1 LPFLLST
8 RYNEKQHVSLLA
20 HIHNGVNVKVNVAR
34 PKGKLTMSEHIPVIA
49 GAVRTPTGKFLG
61 GLAGFTAPQLGAI
74 VIKEVVR
81 RSGIVPNSIDEV
93 IMGNVVS
100 AGIGQAP
107 ARQAAIHAGLPDDLP
122 AFTVNKVCGSG
133 LKAVMLAAQA
143 IRAGDAQAFVAGG
156 MESMSNT
163 PYLLTKARTGY
174 RMGDGELID
183 AVVRDGLWCAFENIH
198 MGGEAEIIA
207 EKFGVTR
214 EEQDQFSLQ
223 SHQRAA
229 AATAAGR
236 FKDEIVPIEIKQK
249 SGVVVV
255 DTDEPIR
262 ADSSLAALAKL
273 KPAFKEGG
281 TVTAGNAPGLSDG
294 ASATVVVDQ
303 DFAKANGLTVLAR
316 VTGYASAAITPR
328 YIFAAPTRA
337 VNRLLERTGLR
348 LADFD
353 LIEVNEAF
361 AAQTLAN
368 GKELDWDWSR
378 VNVNGGAIALGHPIG
393 SSGSRVLT
401 TLIYE
406 LRRRGGGRGL
416 ATLCLGGGG
425 AVAMSVEV

>member
-1 LPFLLST
+1 MT
-8 RYNEKQHVSLLA
+8 
-20 HIHNGVNVKVNVAR
+20 
-34 PKGKLTMSEHIPVIA
+34 EHTPVIV

-61 GLAGFTAPQLGAI
+61 GLASFTAPQLGAL
-74 VIKEVVR
+74 VIKEAVNR
-81 RSGIVPNSIDEV
+81 ASIDPESIDEV

-100 AGIGQAP
+100 AGVGQAP
-107 ARQAAIHAGLPDDLP
+107 ARQAALHAGLPVDIP

-156 MESMSNT
+156 MESMSNA
-163 PYLLTKARTGY
+163 PYLLPKARTGY
-174 RMGDGELID
+174 RMGDGKIVD
-183 AVVRDGLWCAFENIH
+183 SVVHDGLWCAFEDIH
-198 MGGEAEIIA
+198 MGNEAEIIA

-214 EEQDQFSLQ
+214 EEQDNFSLQ
-223 SHQRAA
+223 SHLRAS

-236 FKDEIVPIEIKQK
+236 FKDEIIPVEVKQK
-249 SGVVVV
+249 KGSLFVSA
-255 DTDEPIR
+255 DEPIR
-262 ADSSLAALAKL
+262 GDTSMEALTRL
-273 KPAFKEGG
+273 MPAFQEGG

-303 DFAKANGLTVLAR
+303 EFARTRSLAPLAR
-316 VTGYASAAITPR
+316 ITGYASAAITPR

-337 VNRLLERTGLR
+337 VRRLLEKTGQKIS
-348 LADFD
+348 DFD

-361 AAQTLAN
+361 AAQALAN

-425 AVAMSVEV
+425 AVAMSIEV

>member
-1 LPFLLST
+1 MAEQT
-8 RYNEKQHVSLLA
+8 QAV
-20 HIHNGVNVKVNVAR
+20 
-34 PKGKLTMSEHIPVIA
+34 PVIV

-61 GLAGFTAPQLGAI
+61 GLSSFTAPQLGAM

-81 RSGIVPNSIDEV
+81 RVGIAPDAIDEV

-100 AGIGQAP
+100 AGVGQAP
-107 ARQAAIHAGLPDDLP
+107 ARQAALHSGLPVDIP
-122 AFTVNKVCGSG
+122 AFTINKVCGSG

-156 MESMSNT
+156 MESMSNA
-163 PYLLTKARTGY
+163 PYILPKARTGY
-174 RMGDGELID
+174 RMGDGKIVD
-183 AVVRDGLWCAFENIH
+183 SVVHDGLWCAFENIH
-198 MGGEAEIIA
+198 MGNEAEIIA

-214 EEQDQFSLQ
+214 EEQDCYSLQ

-236 FKDEIVPIEIKQK
+236 FKDEILPIEVKQK
-249 SGVVVV
+249 KGVTVIEA
-255 DTDEPIR
+255 DEPIR
-262 ADSSLAALAKL
+262 GDSSMDTLTKL
-273 KPAFKEGG
+273 MPAFQEGG

-294 ASATVVVDQ
+294 ASATVVVEQ
-303 DFAKANGLTVLAR
+303 GFARAHGMTVLAR
-316 VTGYASAAITPR
+316 ITGYASAAITPR

-337 VNRLLERTGLR
+337 VHRLLERTGLKIG
-348 LADFD
+348 DFD

-368 GKELDWDWSR
+368 GRELDWDWSR

>member
-1 LPFLLST
+1 
-8 RYNEKQHVSLLA
+8 
-20 HIHNGVNVKVNVAR
+20 
-34 PKGKLTMSEHIPVIA
+34 MSEQIPVIV

-61 GLAGFTAPQLGAI
+61 GLSSLTAPQLGAI
-74 VIKEVVR
+74 AIKEAVR
-81 RSGIVPNSIDEV
+81 RAGVAPEAIDEV

-107 ARQAAIHAGLPDDLP
+107 ARQAAIFAGLPEELP

-156 MESMSNT
+156 MESMSNA
-163 PYLLTKARTGY
+163 PYLLPKARTGY
-174 RMGDGELID
+174 RMGDGKIID
-183 AVVRDGLWCAFENIH
+183 SVVNDGLWCAFENIH
-198 MGGEAEIIA
+198 MGNEAEIIA
-207 EKFGVTR
+207 EKFQVSR
-214 EEQDQFSLQ
+214 EEQDNFALR
-223 SHQRAA
+223 SHHNAA
-229 AATAAGR
+229 AATTSGR
-236 FKDEIVPIEIKQK
+236 FKSEIVPIEIKQK
-249 SGVVVV
+249 KDVLVV

-262 ADSSLAALAKL
+262 ADTSLEVLAAL
-273 KPAFKEGG
+273 KPAFQEGG
-281 TVTAGNAPGLSDG
+281 SVTAGNAPGLSDG

-303 DFAKANGLTVLAR
+303 EFARAQGMTVLAR
-316 VTGYASAAITPR
+316 ITGYASAAITPR

-337 VNRLLERTGLR
+337 VRRLLERTGAKI
-348 LADFD
+348 ADFD

-361 AAQTLAN
+361 AAQALAN

-393 SSGSRVLT
+393 SSGSRVLIS
-401 TLIYE
+401 LIHE
-406 LRRRGGGRGL
+406 LQRRGGGRGL

>member
-1 LPFLLST
+1 
-8 RYNEKQHVSLLA
+8 
-20 HIHNGVNVKVNVAR
+20 
-34 PKGKLTMSEHIPVIA
+34 MSENTPVIV
-49 GAVRTPTGKFLG
+49 GAVRAPTGKFLG
-61 GLAGFTAPQLGAI
+61 NLASFTAPQLGAI

-81 RSGIVPNSIDEV
+81 RSGISPDSIDEV

-107 ARQAAIHAGLPDDLP
+107 ARQAAIQAGLPDDIP

-143 IRAGDAQAFVAGG
+143 IRVGDAQAFVAGG
-156 MESMSNT
+156 MESMSNA

-174 RMGDGELID
+174 RMGNGELID
-183 AVVRDGLWCAFENIH
+183 AVVHDGLWCAFENIH
-198 MGGEAEIIA
+198 MGNEAEIIA
-207 EKFGVTR
+207 EKFAITR
-214 EEQDQFSLQ
+214 DEQDHFALQ
-223 SHQRAA
+223 SNQRAA
-229 AATAAGR
+229 AATASGR
-236 FKDEIVPIEIKQK
+236 FQDEIVPIEVKQK
-249 SGVVVV
+249 KDTIVV

-262 ADSSLAALAKL
+262 ADTTLEALAKL
-273 KPAFKEGG
+273 KPAFQQGG

-294 ASATVVVDQ
+294 ASATIVVDQ
-303 DFAKANGLTVLAR
+303 AFAKANGLSVLAHI
-316 VTGYASAAITPR
+316 TGYASAAITPR

-337 VNRLLERTGLR
+337 VNRLLERTGLKIG
-348 LADFD
+348 DFD

-425 AVAMSVEV
+425 AVAMSIEV

>member
-1 LPFLLST
+1 MLWKHSRST
-8 RYNEKQHVSLLA
+8 SQM
-20 HIHNGVNVKVNVAR
+20 
-34 PKGKLTMSEHIPVIA
+34 TEHIPVIV
-49 GAVRTPTGKFLG
+49 GAARTPTGKFLG
-61 GLAGFTAPQLGAI
+61 GLASFTAPQLGAI
-74 VIKEVVR
+74 VIKEAVR
-81 RSGIVPNSIDEV
+81 RTRIEPNTIDEV

-100 AGIGQAP
+100 AGVGQAP
-107 ARQAAIHAGLPDDLP
+107 ARQAAIHAELPDDIP

-133 LKAVMLAAQA
+133 LKVVMLAAQA

-156 MESMSNT
+156 MKSMSNA
-163 PYLLTKARTGY
+163 PYLLTQARTGY
-174 RMGDGELID
+174 RMGDAKLVD
-183 AVVRDGLWCAFENIH
+183 AVVHDGLWCAFENIH
-198 MGGEAEIIA
+198 MGSEAEIIA

-214 EEQDQFSLQ
+214 EEQDQYSFQ

-236 FKDEIVPIEIKQK
+236 FKDEIIPVEVKQK
-249 SGVVVV
+249 KGTLVV

-262 ADSSLAALAKL
+262 GDSSMDTLTKL
-273 KPAFKEGG
+273 MPVFKEGG

-303 DFAKANGLTVLAR
+303 DFARANGLPVMAR
-316 VTGYASAAITPR
+316 ITGYASAAITPR

-337 VNRLLERTGLR
+337 VNRLLERTSIKLS
-348 LADFD
+348 DFD

-368 GKELDWDWSR
+368 GRELDWDWSR

-425 AVAMSVEV
+425 AVAMSVEVS

>member
-1 LPFLLST
+1 MAEHTP
-8 RYNEKQHVSLLA
+8 V
-20 HIHNGVNVKVNVAR
+20 VVA
-34 PKGKLTMSEHIPVIA
+34 
-49 GAVRTPTGKFLG
+49 AVRTATGKFLG
-61 GLAGFTAPQLGAI
+61 GLSSFTAPQLGAI
-74 VIKEVVR
+74 VIKEAVH
-81 RSGIVPNSIDEV
+81 RSGIAPDTIDEV

-100 AGIGQAP
+100 AGVGQAP
-107 ARQAAIHAGLPDDLP
+107 ARQAAIHAGLPDDIP

-156 MESMSNT
+156 MESMSNA
-163 PYLLTKARTGY
+163 PYLLTQARTGY
-174 RMGDGELID
+174 RMGDAKMID
-183 AVVRDGLWCAFENIH
+183 AVVHDGLWCAFENIH
-198 MGGEAEIIA
+198 MGREAEIIA

-214 EEQDQFSLQ
+214 EEQDRYSFQ
-223 SHQRAA
+223 SQQRAA

-236 FKDEIVPIEIKQK
+236 FKDEIIPVEVKQK
-249 SGVVVV
+249 KGVLVV

-262 ADSSLAALAKL
+262 GDTSMEALAKL
-273 KPAFKEGG
+273 MPVFQEGG

-294 ASATVVVDQ
+294 SSATVVTDQ
-303 DFAKANGLTVLAR
+303 DFARAHGLPVLAR
-316 VTGYASAAITPR
+316 ITGYASAAITPR

-337 VNRLLERTGLR
+337 VHRLLDSTGLKIG
-348 LADFD
+348 DFD

-425 AVAMSVEV
+425 AVAMSVEVS

>member
-1 LPFLLST
+1 
-8 RYNEKQHVSLLA
+8 
-20 HIHNGVNVKVNVAR
+20 
-34 PKGKLTMSEHIPVIA
+34 MSEHTPVIA
-49 GAVRTPTGKFLG
+49 GAVRIPTGKFLG
-61 GLAGFTAPQLGAI
+61 NLASFTAPELGAI

-81 RSGIVPNSIDEV
+81 RSGIAPDSIDEV

-143 IRAGDAQAFVAGG
+143 IRAGDGRAFVAGG

-174 RMGDGELID
+174 RMGNGELID
-183 AVVRDGLWCAFENIH
+183 AVVHDGLWCAFEDMH
-198 MGGEAEIIA
+198 MGSEAEIIA

-214 EEQDQFSLQ
+214 QEQDQFALQ

-229 AATAAGR
+229 AATASGR
-236 FKDEIVPIEIKQK
+236 FKEEIVPIEVKQK
-249 SGVVVV
+249 KGVVVV

-262 ADSSLAALAKL
+262 ADTSLEALAKL
-273 KPAFKEGG
+273 TPVFKEGG

-294 ASATVVVDQ
+294 ASATIVVDQ
-303 DFAKANGLTVLAR
+303 DFARANGLTVLAR
-316 VTGYASAAITPR
+316 ITGYASAAITPR

-337 VNRLLERTGLR
+337 VNRLLQRTGLK
-348 LADFD
+348 LNDFD

-425 AVAMSVEV
+425 AVAMAVEV

>member
-1 LPFLLST
+1 
-8 RYNEKQHVSLLA
+8 
-20 HIHNGVNVKVNVAR
+20 
-34 PKGKLTMSEHIPVIA
+34 MSEHTPVIV

-61 GLAGFTAPQLGAI
+61 NLASFTAPQLGAI
-74 VIKEVVR
+74 VIKEAVR
-81 RSGIVPNSIDEV
+81 RSGISPGAIDEV

-107 ARQAAIHAGLPDDLP
+107 ARQAAVQAGIPVDIP

-143 IRAGDAQAFVAGG
+143 IRAGDALAFVAGG
-156 MESMSNT
+156 MESMSNA
-163 PYLLTKARTGY
+163 PYLLTRARTGY
-174 RMGDGELID
+174 RMGNGELID
-183 AVVRDGLWCAFENIH
+183 AVVHDGLWCAFENIH
-198 MGGEAEIIA
+198 MGCEAEIIA
-207 EKFGVTR
+207 EKFSVTR
-214 EEQDQFSLQ
+214 DEQDHFAFQ
-223 SHQRAA
+223 SHRRAA

-236 FKDEIVPIEIKQK
+236 FKEEIIPIEVKQK
-249 SGVVVV
+249 KGVMVV

-262 ADSSLAALAKL
+262 ADTSLEALAKL
-273 KPAFKEGG
+273 TPAFQDGG

-303 DFAKANGLTVLAR
+303 DYAKANGMTVLAR
-316 VTGYASAAITPR
+316 ITGYASAAITPR

-337 VNRLLERTGLR
+337 VNRLLERTGLKIG
-348 LADFD
+348 DFD

>member
-1 LPFLLST
+1 MAEPT
-8 RYNEKQHVSLLA
+8 AV
-20 HIHNGVNVKVNVAR
+20 VVA
-34 PKGKLTMSEHIPVIA
+34 
-49 GAVRTPTGKFLG
+49 AVRTATGKFLG
-61 GLAGFTAPQLGAI
+61 GLSSFTAPQLGAI
-74 VIKEVVR
+74 VIKEAVR
-81 RSGIVPNSIDEV
+81 RSGIEPNTIDEV

-100 AGIGQAP
+100 AGVGQAP
-107 ARQAAIHAGLPDDLP
+107 ARQAAIHADLPVDIP

-156 MESMSNT
+156 MESMSNA
-163 PYLLTKARTGY
+163 PYLLTQARIGY
-174 RMGDGELID
+174 RLGDAKMID
-183 AVVRDGLWCAFENIH
+183 AVVHDGLWCAFENIH
-198 MGGEAEIIA
+198 MGSEAEIIA

-214 EEQDQFSLQ
+214 EEQDQYSFQ

-229 AATAAGR
+229 AATTAGR
-236 FKDEIVPIEIKQK
+236 FKDEIIPIEVKQK
-249 SGVVVV
+249 NGVLVV

-262 ADSSLAALAKL
+262 GDTSMDVLAKL
-273 KPAFKEGG
+273 MPVFQQGG

-294 ASATVVVDQ
+294 ASATVVTERE
-303 DFAKANGLTVLAR
+303 FAKAHGLPVLAR
-316 VTGYASAAITPR
+316 ITGYASAAITPR

-337 VNRLLERTGLR
+337 VHRLLERTGLR
-348 LADFD
+348 IGDFD

-425 AVAMSVEV
+425 AVAMSVEVS